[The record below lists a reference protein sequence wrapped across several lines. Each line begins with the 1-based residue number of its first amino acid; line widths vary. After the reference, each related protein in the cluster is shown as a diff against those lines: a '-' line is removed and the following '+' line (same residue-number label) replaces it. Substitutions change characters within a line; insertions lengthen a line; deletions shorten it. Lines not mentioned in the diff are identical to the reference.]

1 MEKEIAIDI
10 RDLYYSYPDGNRALD
25 GITFQI
31 FKNEKTAIVG
41 PNGAG
46 KSTLLMHFNG
56 VKRGK
61 GKVFIDGLLLN
72 DKNLGEVRKK
82 VGLVFQNPEDQLF
95 SPTVFDDVAFGPLN
109 MRYPEDEVIRRVK
122 NALKFVELEGF
133 EEKSPFH
140 LSEGEKKRVS
150 LATVL
155 SLDPEILVLDE
166 PTSNLDPRTRRHL
179 IELLL
184 RFEKTIVIAAHD
196 LDFVLDFASRCIILN
211 KGKIVADN
219 KPDVILKDRK
229 LLLDNGLELPLS
241 LKHFS

>member
-10 RDLYYSYPDGNRALD
+10 IDLHYSYPDGNKALD
-25 GITFQI
+25 GVHLKI

-46 KSTLLMHFNG
+46 KSTLLMHLNG
-56 VKRGK
+56 VKRGQ
-61 GKVFIDGLLLN
+61 GKIIIDSLILN
-72 DKNLGEVRKK
+72 DKNLREIRKK

-95 SPTVFDDVAFGPLN
+95 CPTVFDDIAFGPLN
-109 MRYPEDEVIRRVK
+109 MRYDKDEIIRRVK

-140 LSEGEKKRVS
+140 LSEGEKKRIS

-155 SLDPEILVLDE
+155 ALDPEILVFDE
-166 PTSNLDPRTRRHL
+166 PTSNLDPSTRKHF
-179 IELLL
+179 IELLS
-184 RFEKTIVIAAHD
+184 RFEKTIIVATHD

-211 KGKIVADN
+211 KGKIIADN
-219 KPDVILKDRK
+219 KSDIILKDRET
-229 LLLDNGLELPLS
+229 LLKNGLELPLS
-241 LKHFS
+241 LKSR

>member
-10 RDLYYSYPDGNRALD
+10 IDLHYSYPDGNKALD
-25 GITFQI
+25 GVNLKI

-46 KSTLLMHFNG
+46 KSTLLMHLNG
-56 VKRGK
+56 VKRGQ
-61 GKVFIDGLLLN
+61 GQIIIDSFILN
-72 DKNLGEVRKK
+72 DKNLREIRKK

-95 SPTVFDDVAFGPLN
+95 CPTVFDDIAFGPLN
-109 MRYPEDEVIRRVK
+109 MRYEKDEIIRRVK

-140 LSEGEKKRVS
+140 LSEGEKKRIS

-155 SLDPEILVLDE
+155 ALDPEILVFDE
-166 PTSNLDPRTRRHL
+166 PTSNLDPSTRKHF
-179 IELLL
+179 IELLS
-184 RFEKTIVIAAHD
+184 RFERTIIVATHD

-211 KGKIVADN
+211 KGKIIADN
-219 KPDVILKDRK
+219 KPEILLKDRET
-229 LLLDNGLELPLS
+229 LLKNGLELPLS
-241 LKHFS
+241 LKIR